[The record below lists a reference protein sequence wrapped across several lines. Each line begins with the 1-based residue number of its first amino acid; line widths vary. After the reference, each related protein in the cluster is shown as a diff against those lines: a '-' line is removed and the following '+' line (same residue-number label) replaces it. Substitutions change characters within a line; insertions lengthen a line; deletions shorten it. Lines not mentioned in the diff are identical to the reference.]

1 MQACRLRSQ
10 LETDVIHSNISL
22 NQAFYICM
30 VYSNKSKL
38 KLVDKTC
45 FVSDDA
51 IITKQSNKLNNCKL
65 EDKTLYTAVTLI

>member
-1 MQACRLRSQ
+1 MG
-10 LETDVIHSNISL
+10 H
-22 NQAFYICM
+22 
-30 VYSNKSKL
+30 SNKSKL

-51 IITKQSNKLNNCKL
+51 ITTKQSNKLNNCKM